1 MQFFVSFYWGQPQM
15 RSQQAY
21 SAQAEILL
29 TSLAT
34 CCARVG
40 SAIDDFVR
48 GQNSKTKNIIFFEV
62 SQNGPGSAGAPRRVT
77 RGDPRDQFRF
87 KNTIF
92 QDFETST
99 FWPSGPSPGASGP
112 SRQPLDLPSRAAW
125 GVPGWFGGL
134 FKVGQS
140 PLLRSWVYGG
150 HKWTAR
156 GLEQ

>member
-1 MQFFVSFYWGQPQM
+1 M

-21 SAQAEILL
+21 SAQEEILL

-48 GQNSKTKNIIFFEV
+48 GQNSNKQKKHIIFLKFLKMVQDQPGRPGESPEV
-62 SQNGPGSAGAPRRVT
+62 SP
-77 RGDPRDQFRF
+77 
-87 KNTIF
+87 
-92 QDFETST
+92 ETSFGSKT
-99 FWPSGPSPGASGP
+99 RFFRILKLRLFWPSGPSPGASGP

-134 FKVGQS
+134 LKVEQS